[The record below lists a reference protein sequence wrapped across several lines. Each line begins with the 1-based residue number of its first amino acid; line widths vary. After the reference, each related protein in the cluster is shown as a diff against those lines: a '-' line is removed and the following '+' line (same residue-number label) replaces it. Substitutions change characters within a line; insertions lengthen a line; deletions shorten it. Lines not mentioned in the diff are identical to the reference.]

1 MPLTL
6 RYMHPNDVPQVVAID
21 ELSFPDAWSYRS
33 YMFELNESQVSHM
46 VVLQDGT
53 TPLPPPRPNRW
64 QRFWHRLQRRAPH
77 MPDIAPYPTI
87 LAYGG
92 MWNIHEEA
100 HISTIATHPT
110 HRGKGYGEVV
120 LAGMVQKALRLNA
133 EYIVLEVRVSNH
145 VAQALYYKYGFE
157 SVNTNRGYYRDGE
170 DAYDMRLHIDMA
182 TTPTKVLALASA
194 LQQKVPHED
203 LYSTGK
209 NARLGM

>member
-1 MPLTL
+1 
-6 RYMHPNDVPQVVAID
+6 MHPNDVPQVVAID

-46 VVLQDGT
+46 AVLQDSNRSSA
-53 TPLPPPRPNRW
+53 LPPPRPSAW
-64 QRFWHRLQRRAPH
+64 QRFWHRLQRHPAH
-77 MPDIAPYPTI
+77 TTDIAPYPTV

-92 MWNIHEEA
+92 MWNIQEES

-133 EYIVLEVRVSNH
+133 QYIVLEVRVSNH
-145 VAQALYYKYGFE
+145 VAQGLYHKYGFE

-182 TTPTKVLALASA
+182 TTPQKVLALATD

-203 LYSTGK
+203 LYSTTK
-209 NARLGM
+209 NPRLGT